1 MARGRRAPAL
11 GGWAAAALAA
21 CGAGR
26 AGAADGV
33 GRSLLIGVMSTLPDR
48 ERRTAM
54 RETWVGEARRL
65 RPSLVAVR
73 FVLGRPGSAAQRGE
87 IEQDECH
94 PRRPRRAALRRE
106 PAQGQDPAVDT
117 ARPRQLCPGVRVRC
131 QDGSGHDAYV
141 WPTELADHLMFF
153 AETKFYAG
161 VAVDIYLTQLGT
173 LGPLRV
179 RERRLRR
186 PVHGPGSEEVA
197 DFVRGIQP
205 TSDGFLQHRLLVGNE
220 DVSLGRLFKRHWEE
234 GPGGTLNMNAGA
246 FNWSSTSPA
255 GQGTGASS
263 EFAAGDP
270 RFLLR
275 ACPWRHS
282 KELKYP
288 SGYLRQWENRHV
300 KGCRCNCPEEYSPE
314 EADAARRAFEARR
327 GRFRTVEEL
336 DAWREGEKAKQRA
349 QNQREKE
356 SAWRPRGARALAGG
370 PAPPPAGR
378 GA

>member
-87 IEQDECH
+87 IEQENATHGDLVVLPCVENQH
-94 PRRPRRAALRRE
+94 RGKTPLWIQHARDNF
-106 PAQGQDPAVDT
+106 AQEFGYVAKMDQ
-117 ARPRQLCPGVRVRC
+117 
-131 QDGSGHDAYV
+131 DAYV

-161 VAVDIYLTQLGT
+161 VAVDIYLTQLGSDRFAFVNGGFVV
-173 LGPLRV
+173 LSMDLAA
-179 RERRLRR
+179 
-186 PVHGPGSEEVA
+186 EVA

-234 GPGGTLNMNAGA
+234 GTLNMNAGA

-356 SAWRPRGARALAGG
+356 RLAAAGREGFGWRARAA
-370 PAPPPAGR
+370 AGR
-378 GA
+378 ARS